1 MHRHTLSPGFDDLRV
16 VVALAEELNFHRAAQ
31 RVGMTQPGVTRVL
44 ARVEQHVGTRLFE
57 RSHCKNQSVIPTD
70 AGRHYVENARLAIGH
85 SETATLAAREALK
98 GIDHRV
104 NVGKSVF
111 TDRRLLAI
119 LRSMELPL
127 YPGLDVTLH
136 TRAPGELPACV
147 RSGEFDLAVVSN
159 PVEDSFLTSI
169 VIRSL
174 PFTVVLR
181 DDHGHASRQSVTL
194 RDLAST
200 PWVLF
205 ERHLH
210 PALYDS
216 FFHRA
221 HEVGI
226 KVEGVRHIADAEEAC
241 EVVRLYNGAAF
252 LSPQGAERAATED
265 LVLCSLSEDK
275 LFLKTQLLVR
285 ADNPSKLLGEFVRTL
300 VKRLKQ
306 ADLYQPHLHL
316 AQPATSVHDTMC
328 AA

>member
-1 MHRHTLSPGFDDLRV
+1 MLLVFWRESSSTSAPAF
-16 VVALAEELNFHRAAQ
+16 
-31 RVGMTQPGVTRVL
+31 
-44 ARVEQHVGTRLFE
+44 FE
-57 RSHCKNQSVIPTD
+57 RSHSKNQSVIPTD

-98 GIDHRV
+98 GMDHRV

-127 YPGLDVTLH
+127 YRGLDVTLH
-136 TRAPGELPACV
+136 TRAPGELPSCV
-147 RSGEFDLAVVSN
+147 RSGEFDIAVVSN
-159 PVEDSFLTSI
+159 PVEDSFLTSV

-181 DDHGHASRQSVTL
+181 DDHAHASRQSVTL

-221 HEVGI
+221 HELGI
-226 KVEGVRHIADAEEAC
+226 KVHGVRHIADAEEAC
-241 EVVRLYNGAAF
+241 EVVRLYKGAAF
-252 LSPQGAERAATED
+252 LSPQGAARAATDD

-285 ADNPSKLLGEFVRTL
+285 ADNPSKLLSEFVRTL

-306 ADLYQPHLHL
+306 ADLYQPSLVPS
-316 AQPATSVHDTMC
+316 QPIKQVGESMC